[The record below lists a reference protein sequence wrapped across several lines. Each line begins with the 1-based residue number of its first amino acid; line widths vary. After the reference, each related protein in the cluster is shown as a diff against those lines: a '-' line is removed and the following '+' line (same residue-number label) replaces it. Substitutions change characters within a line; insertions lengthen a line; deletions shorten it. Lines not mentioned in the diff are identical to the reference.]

1 VAPEPAWKT
10 TALSS
15 VPAIADAANAAVLDA
30 AEAASATGR
39 RAQRDAELV
48 ALLQSSA
55 TGNAGAFEHFYD
67 LTTCYA
73 QTLARRMLNAADVDD
88 VVADAYFQAWRDCRS
103 FDAERGSPVTWLL
116 TIVRSRAL
124 DLLRRRKASPEQ
136 AADDTAGHEPADAES
151 PGPIDLLQT
160 IESRTRLHAALATL
174 SPQERWV
181 LALAY
186 YRELSHREVCEQTGM
201 PLGTVKSLILR
212 AQAKL
217 RALLAEG
224 SS

>member
-1 VAPEPAWKT
+1 VAPAPAWKT

-30 AEAASATGR
+30 ADAASALGR

-55 TGNAGAFEHFYD
+55 TGNAGAFERFYD

-224 SS
+224 GS